1 MNARSTDY
9 AKLISALD
17 KAGVDFIVIG
27 GLAANAHG
35 SPRFTQDVDIV
46 YSRAND
52 NLARLVRALA
62 PLQPY
67 LRDAPPGLP
76 FEWSVQTLARGL
88 NFTLTTTDGSLD
100 ILGEIVGGGS
110 YEALRAHSTVMRIFR
125 RDVRVLNLDALIR
138 AKRAAGRPKD
148 FEAIAELELLQELSA
163 KPRTSRPSK
172 PGTRRPK

>member
-1 MNARSTDY
+1 MNAAPTDY
-9 AKLISALD
+9 DKLISALD

-35 SPRFTQDVDIV
+35 SPRFTQDVDV
-46 YSRAND
+46 LYSRADD
-52 NLARLVRALA
+52 NVARLVRALA
-62 PLQPY
+62 PLRPY
-67 LRDAPPGLP
+67 LRGAPPGLP
-76 FEWSVQTLARGL
+76 FEWSVQTLVRGL
-88 NFTLTTTDGSLD
+88 NFTLTTTVGSLD
-100 ILGEIVGGGS
+100 IRGEIVGGGS

-163 KPRTSRPSK
+163 KAKSSSSK
-172 PGTRRPK
+172 

>member
-1 MNARSTDY
+1 MNAAPTDY
-9 AKLISALD
+9 DKLLSALD

-35 SPRFTQDVDIV
+35 SPRFTQDVDV
-46 YSRAND
+46 LYSRADD
-52 NLARLVRALA
+52 NVARLVRALA
-62 PLQPY
+62 PLRPY
-67 LRDAPPGLP
+67 PRGAPPGLP
-76 FEWSVQTLARGL
+76 FEWSIRTLVRGL
-88 NFTLTTTDGSLD
+88 NFTLTTTVGSLD

-163 KPRTSRPSK
+163 KAKSHPSK
-172 PGTRRPK
+172 